1 MMRLA
6 TPLHNLLALSWPMLI
21 LLALVPDQNLIL
33 FLIKQAFSWW
43 RLVKAYAN
51 FANRSQ
57 AATLSL
63 TFAEWSVMRNRP
75 RSSSSTSTSTSCIS
89 SLDDNHLGDDEIKL
103 RWARHLKC
111 LGPADRELARDF
123 FIR

>member
-89 SLDDNHLGDDEIKL
+89 SLDDNQIKL

-111 LGPADRELARDF
+111 LGPADRELACDF
-123 FIR
+123 FIRFL